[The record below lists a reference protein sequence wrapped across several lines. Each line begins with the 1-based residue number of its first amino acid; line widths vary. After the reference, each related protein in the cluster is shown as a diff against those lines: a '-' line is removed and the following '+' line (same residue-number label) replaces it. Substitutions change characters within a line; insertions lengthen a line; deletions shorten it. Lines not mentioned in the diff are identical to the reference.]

1 MNHLLEIR
9 QLGESIWLDNLSRTL
24 LREGVLSKRLEEDG
38 VCGVTSNPSI
48 FYKAISE
55 SPYYKDDLAR
65 LKASE
70 PGIERRYEA
79 LAIPDVQ
86 EACDLLLPIFNI
98 SGGNDGY
105 VSLEVS
111 PYLAD
116 DEEKTVSEAHRLKAA
131 VNRVNLLVKVPATP
145 AGIRAFE
152 RLTADGV
159 NVNVTLIF
167 SLQHVLHVFEAY
179 IRGLRARLAGGGDIK
194 TAKAVASL
202 FLSRVD
208 TLVDKQLAAIGS
220 PAALTLQ
227 GKSAV
232 AMAKL
237 AYQRYNDLFHG
248 APFAELEKAGARPQ
262 YLLWASTGTKN
273 PNYSDVMYVEPLIG
287 RETINTAPD
296 ATLDAARD
304 HARAMLSIE
313 EGVPEAQ
320 AHYLKLEQLGISMYQ
335 VGEQLQQ
342 EGVKL
347 FAEAFDKLLELMR

>member
-24 LREGVLSKRLEEDG
+24 IREGQLQQLLEQDG
-38 VCGVTSNPSI
+38 VCGVTSNPAI
-48 FYKAISE
+48 FYKAIAE
-55 SPYYKDDLAR
+55 SPYYKDDLAQ

-70 PGIERRYEA
+70 SDIERRYEG

-86 EACDLLLPIFNI
+86 AACDLLLPTFNV
-98 SGGNDGY
+98 SNGNDGY

-111 PYLAD
+111 PQWAD
-116 DEEKTVSEAHRLKAA
+116 NEEKTVSEAHRLKAA

-179 IRGLRARLAGGGDIK
+179 IRGLRARHAAGGDIR

-208 TLVDKQLAAIGS
+208 TLVDKKLAEIGT
-220 PAALTLQ
+220 PEALALQ

-232 AMAKL
+232 SMAKL

-248 APFAELEKAGARPQ
+248 KPFAELEAAGARPQ

-287 RETINTAPD
+287 RETINTIPD
-296 ATLDAARD
+296 ATLAAARD
-304 HARAMLSIE
+304 HARATLAIE
-313 EGVPEAQ
+313 VGVPEAQ

-335 VGEQLQQ
+335 VGEELQQ
-342 EGVKL
+342 DGVKL
-347 FAEAFDKLLELMR
+347 FADAFDKLLQLMR

>member
-24 LREGVLSKRLEEDG
+24 LREGILSKRLEEDG

-65 LKASE
+65 LKSSVAD
-70 PGIERRYEA
+70 IERRYEG

-86 EACDLLLPIFNI
+86 DACDLLLPTFNL

-111 PYLAD
+111 PHLAH

-131 VNRVNLLVKVPATP
+131 VNRPNLLVKVPATP

-152 RLTADGV
+152 RLTAEGV

-179 IRGLRARLAGGGDIK
+179 IRGLRSRHAAGGDIR
-194 TAKAVASL
+194 TAKTVASL

-208 TLVDKQLAAIGS
+208 TLVDKKLAAL
-220 PAALTLQ
+220 AAPEALSLQ

-248 APFAELEKAGARPQ
+248 AAFAELEKAGARPQ

-273 PNYSDVMYVEPLIG
+273 PSYSDVMYVEPLIG
-287 RETINTAPD
+287 KETINTIPD

-304 HARAMLSIE
+304 HARATLSIE
-313 EGVPEAQ
+313 QGVPDAQ
-320 AHYLKLEQLGISMYQ
+320 AHYLRLEQMGISMYQ
-335 VGEQLQQ
+335 IGEELQQ
-342 EGVKL
+342 DGVKL